1 MVYRFAP
8 MTTLQ
13 NYDYKHETIKNK
25 LLTVA
30 KEKLNGEVMKAST
43 VIAKTLEISPQTVYN
58 YLTGRI
64 KDGYLAEAILRE
76 INHYKAK

>member
-1 MVYRFAP
+1 
-8 MTTLQ
+8 MTSLQ
-13 NYDYKHETIKNK
+13 QYDFKHQEIKSK

-43 VIAKTLEISPQTVYN
+43 VIAKILEVSPQTVYN

-76 INHYKAK
+76 TKNYQTK